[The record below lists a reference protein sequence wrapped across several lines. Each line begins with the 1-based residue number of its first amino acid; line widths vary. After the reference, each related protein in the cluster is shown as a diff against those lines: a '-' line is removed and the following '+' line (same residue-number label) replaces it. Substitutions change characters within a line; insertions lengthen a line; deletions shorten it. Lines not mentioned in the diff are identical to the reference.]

1 MDKHEFPSFER
12 REQIPE
18 RYRWDTTRLF
28 ENDEAFSRALSEA
41 KDLEE
46 EYEIWEPTAM
56 SSGAGLFGYLRFDD
70 DATLELE
77 RLFNYVSRCADEDT
91 RVGKYQDLKAQLR
104 ALIARVGAASAWF
117 APKLLA
123 LSDETLDGW
132 YADTPGLSLYRRA
145 IDRLRALKD
154 HVLTPSEEAL
164 LAQASEM
171 AAQPEAIFSML
182 NDADMSFE
190 DAVDSK
196 GHSHAVTHGS
206 YFPLM
211 QSGDRSLRESAYHS
225 IYGAYGRI
233 KNTSAALL
241 GSQTKQ
247 LQFFARARRYADT
260 LEAAL
265 APTEVPVSVYQGL
278 IDAVH
283 KNVSALHRYM
293 ELRRRVLGLDALR
306 YWDLYV
312 PLTKEDD
319 RRYSFD
325 EACDLMLRALA
336 PLGEDYLG
344 VVRRAIDERWYDVY
358 ETPGKASGAYSSG
371 GRGLT
376 PLILLNYQGTL
387 DDIFTLV
394 HETGH
399 SLHTHLASETQ
410 PGRYAQYEM
419 FVAEVASTTNECLL
433 LRYLLDNAQDTA
445 ERAHLLNH
453 LCEQFRGTLF
463 RQTLFAEFE
472 RDVNK
477 ASARGEGMGA
487 DALSERYAQLNELYY
502 GSAVTLDDEIAH
514 EWERIPHF
522 YYNYY
527 VYVYATSFAAAVAL
541 SKRILTGDAT
551 ARDRY
556 IAFLASGS
564 SKPPIELLAGAGVDM
579 ASGAVVDEALGT
591 FSQTVD
597 ELEGLL

>member
-41 KDLEE
+41 KGLEE

-77 RLFNYVSRCADEDT
+77 RLFNYVSRRADEDT

-104 ALIARVGAASAWF
+104 ALIACVGAASAWF

-145 IDRLRALKD
+145 IDRMRALKD
-154 HVLTPSEEAL
+154 HVLTSSEEAL

-325 EACDLMLRALA
+325 EACDLMLRALS

-399 SLHTHLASETQ
+399 SLHTHLASEAQ

-433 LRYLLDNAQDTA
+433 LHYLLDNAQDTA

-453 LCEQFRGTLF
+453 ICEQFRGTLF

-472 RDVNK
+472 RDVNE
-477 ASARGEGMGA
+477 ASARGKGMGA

-527 VYVYATSFAAAVAL
+527 VYVYGLGVLLLHPALRRSRRGRHQEGARQLWPCPLPDRSAAGCRVGEDSVVARSLGERRSVTLATKVAVW
-541 SKRILTGDAT
+541 
-551 ARDRY
+551 
-556 IAFLASGS
+556 
-564 SKPPIELLAGAGVDM
+564 
-579 ASGAVVDEALGT
+579 
-591 FSQTVD
+591 
-597 ELEGLL
+597 

>member
-77 RLFNYVSRCADEDT
+77 RLFNYVSRRADEDT
-91 RVGKYQDLKAQLR
+91 RVGKYQDLKTQLR

-117 APKLLA
+117 APELLA

-132 YADTPGLSLYRRA
+132 YADTPGLNLYRRA

-283 KNVSALHRYM
+283 KNVSALYRYM
-293 ELRRRVLGLDALR
+293 ELRRRVLGLDTLR

-399 SLHTHLASETQ
+399 SLHTHLASEAQ

-472 RDVNK
+472 RDVNE

-556 IAFLASGS
+556 LAFLSGGS

>member
-1 MDKHEFPSFER
+1 MDKREFPSFER
-12 REQIPE
+12 REEVPE

-56 SSGAGLFGYLRFDD
+56 SSGAGLLGYLRFDD

-77 RLFNYVSRCADEDT
+77 RLFNYVSRRADEDT

-117 APKLLA
+117 VPRLLA

-132 YADTPGLSLYRRA
+132 YADTPGLNLYRRA
-145 IDRLRALKD
+145 IDKLRALKD

-196 GHSHAVTHGS
+196 GHRHAVTHGS

-399 SLHTHLASETQ
+399 SLHTHLASEAQ

-472 RDVNK
+472 RDVNE
-477 ASARGEGMGA
+477 ASARGKGMGA

-556 IAFLASGS
+556 LAFLSGGS

-579 ASGAVVDEALGT
+579 ASGAVVDEALNT

>member
-1 MDKHEFPSFER
+1 
-12 REQIPE
+12 
-18 RYRWDTTRLF
+18 
-28 ENDEAFSRALSEA
+28 
-41 KDLEE
+41 
-46 EYEIWEPTAM
+46 M
-56 SSGAGLFGYLRFDD
+56 SSGAGLLGYLRFDD

-77 RLFNYVSRCADEDT
+77 RLFNYVSRRADEDT

-132 YADTPGLSLYRRA
+132 YADTPGLNLYRRA
-145 IDRLRALKD
+145 IDRMRALKD

-196 GHSHAVTHGS
+196 GHRHAVTHGS

-399 SLHTHLASETQ
+399 SLHTHLASEAQ

-472 RDVNK
+472 RDVNE
-477 ASARGEGMGA
+477 ASTRGEGMGA

-556 IAFLASGS
+556 LAFLSGGS

-579 ASGAVVDEALGT
+579 ASGAVVDEALNT

>member
-77 RLFNYVSRCADEDT
+77 RLFNYVSRRADEDT

-247 LQFFARARRYADT
+247 LQFFARARRYADA

-293 ELRRRVLGLDALR
+293 ELRRRVLGLDTLR

-399 SLHTHLASETQ
+399 SLHTHLASEAQ

-472 RDVNK
+472 RDVNE

-487 DALSERYAQLNELYY
+487 DALSGRYAQLNELYY

-556 IAFLASGS
+556 LAFLSGGS

>member
-1 MDKHEFPSFER
+1 MDKREFPSFER

-56 SSGAGLFGYLRFDD
+56 SSGAGLLGYLRFDD

-77 RLFNYVSRCADEDT
+77 RLFNYVSRRADEDT

-117 APKLLA
+117 VPRLLA

-132 YADTPGLSLYRRA
+132 YADTPGLNLYRRA
-145 IDRLRALKD
+145 IDRMRALKD

-196 GHSHAVTHGS
+196 GHRHAVTHGS

-399 SLHTHLASETQ
+399 SLHTHLASEAQ

-556 IAFLASGS
+556 LAFLSGGS

-579 ASGAVVDEALGT
+579 ASGAVVDEALNT

>member
-56 SSGAGLFGYLRFDD
+56 SSGAGLLGYLRFDD

-77 RLFNYVSRCADEDT
+77 RLFNYVSRRADEDT

-104 ALIARVGAASAWF
+104 ALIARVGAASAWL

-132 YADTPGLSLYRRA
+132 YADTPGLNLYRRA
-145 IDRLRALKD
+145 IDRMRALKD

-196 GHSHAVTHGS
+196 GHRHAVTHGS

-399 SLHTHLASETQ
+399 SLHTHLASEAQ

-472 RDVNK
+472 RDVNE

-556 IAFLASGS
+556 LAFLSGGS

>member
-77 RLFNYVSRCADEDT
+77 RLFNYVSRRADEDT
-91 RVGKYQDLKAQLR
+91 RVGKYQDLKTQLR

-117 APKLLA
+117 APELLA

-132 YADTPGLSLYRRA
+132 YADTPGLNLYRRA

-293 ELRRRVLGLDALR
+293 ELRRRVLGLDTLR

-399 SLHTHLASETQ
+399 SLHTHLASEAQ

-472 RDVNK
+472 RDVNE

-541 SKRILTGDAT
+541 SKRILTGDAI

-556 IAFLASGS
+556 LAFLASGS

>member
-56 SSGAGLFGYLRFDD
+56 SSGAGLLGYLRFDD

-77 RLFNYVSRCADEDT
+77 RLFNYVSRRADEDT

-132 YADTPGLSLYRRA
+132 YADTPGLNLYRRA
-145 IDRLRALKD
+145 IDKLRALKD

-196 GHSHAVTHGS
+196 GHRHAVTHGS

-247 LQFFARARRYADT
+247 LQFFARARRHADT

-293 ELRRRVLGLDALR
+293 ELRHRVLGLDALR

-399 SLHTHLASETQ
+399 SLHTHLASEAQ

-472 RDVNK
+472 RDVNE

-556 IAFLASGS
+556 LAFLSGGS

>member
-41 KDLEE
+41 KDREE

-77 RLFNYVSRCADEDT
+77 RLFNYVSRRADEDT

-117 APKLLA
+117 APELLA

-132 YADTPGLSLYRRA
+132 YADTPGLNLYRRA

-283 KNVSALHRYM
+283 KNVSALYRYM

-399 SLHTHLASETQ
+399 SLHTHLASEAQ

-472 RDVNK
+472 RDVNE

-556 IAFLASGS
+556 LAFLASGS

>member
-1 MDKHEFPSFER
+1 MDKREFPSFER
-12 REQIPE
+12 REEVPE
-18 RYRWDTTRLF
+18 RYRWDTTGLF
-28 ENDEAFSRALSEA
+28 ADDEAFVCALGRARRLESEYA
-41 KDLEE
+41 A
-46 EYEIWEPTAM
+46 WEPKAM
-56 SSGAGLFGYLRFDD
+56 GSGAGLLGYLRFDD

-77 RLFNYVSRCADEDT
+77 RLFNYVSRRADEDT
-91 RVGKYQDLKAQLR
+91 RVGKYQDLKVQLR
-104 ALIARVGAASAWF
+104 ALIARAGAASAWF

-132 YADTPGLSLYRRA
+132 YADMPDLSLFRRA
-145 IDRLRALKD
+145 IDKLRALKD

-196 GHSHAVTHGS
+196 GHRHAVTHGS
-206 YFPLM
+206 YLPLM

-283 KNVSALHRYM
+283 KNVSTLHRYM

-325 EACDLMLRALA
+325 EACDLMLKALA

-387 DDIFTLV
+387 DDIFTLA

-399 SLHTHLASETQ
+399 SLHTHLASEAQ

-433 LRYLLDNAQDTA
+433 LRYLLGHAQDTA

-472 RDVNK
+472 RDVNE
-477 ASARGEGMGA
+477 ASARGKGMGA

-541 SKRILTGDAT
+541 SGRILTGDT
-551 ARDRY
+551 AARERY
-556 IAFLASGS
+556 LAFLAGGS

-579 ASGAVVDEALGT
+579 ASGAVVDEALNT

>member
-1 MDKHEFPSFER
+1 MDKREFPSFER
-12 REQIPE
+12 REEVPE

-56 SSGAGLFGYLRFDD
+56 SSGAGLLGYLRFDD

-77 RLFNYVSRCADEDT
+77 RLFNYVSRRADEDT

-104 ALIARVGAASAWF
+104 ALIARAGAASAWF
-117 APKLLA
+117 VPRLLA

-132 YADTPGLSLYRRA
+132 YADTPGLNLYRRA
-145 IDRLRALKD
+145 IDKLRALKD

-171 AAQPEAIFSML
+171 AAQSEAIFSML

-196 GHSHAVTHGS
+196 GHRHAVTHGS

-399 SLHTHLASETQ
+399 SLHTHLASEAQ

-556 IAFLASGS
+556 LAFLSGGS

>member
-28 ENDEAFSRALSEA
+28 ENDEAFVCALGRARRLESEYA
-41 KDLEE
+41 A
-46 EYEIWEPTAM
+46 WEPTAM
-56 SSGAGLFGYLRFDD
+56 SSGAGLLGYLRFDD

-77 RLFNYVSRCADEDT
+77 RLFNYVSRRADEDT

-117 APKLLA
+117 VPRLLA

-132 YADTPGLSLYRRA
+132 YADTPGLNLYRRA
-145 IDRLRALKD
+145 IDKLRALKD

-196 GHSHAVTHGS
+196 GHRHAVTHGS

-399 SLHTHLASETQ
+399 SLHTHLASEAQ

-472 RDVNK
+472 RDVNE

-579 ASGAVVDEALGT
+579 ASGAVVDEALNT

>member
-77 RLFNYVSRCADEDT
+77 RLFNYVSRRADEDT

-117 APKLLA
+117 APELLA

-132 YADTPGLSLYRRA
+132 YADTPGLNLYRRA

-399 SLHTHLASETQ
+399 SLHTHLASEAQ

-472 RDVNK
+472 RDVNE

-556 IAFLASGS
+556 LAFLSGGS

>member
-1 MDKHEFPSFER
+1 MDKREFPSFER
-12 REQIPE
+12 REEVPE

-56 SSGAGLFGYLRFDD
+56 SSGAGLLGYLRFDD

-77 RLFNYVSRCADEDT
+77 RLFNYVSRRADEDT

-117 APKLLA
+117 VPRLLA

-132 YADTPGLSLYRRA
+132 YADTPGLNLYRRA
-145 IDRLRALKD
+145 IDRMRALKD

-399 SLHTHLASETQ
+399 SLHTHLASEAQ

-556 IAFLASGS
+556 LAFLSGGS

>member
-28 ENDEAFSRALSEA
+28 ENDEAFVCALGRARRLESEYA
-41 KDLEE
+41 A
-46 EYEIWEPTAM
+46 WEPKAM
-56 SSGAGLFGYLRFDD
+56 SSGAGLLGYLRFDD

-77 RLFNYVSRCADEDT
+77 RLFNYISRRADEDT

-104 ALIARVGAASAWF
+104 ALIARVGAASAWL

-132 YADTPGLSLYRRA
+132 YADTPGLNLYRRA
-145 IDRLRALKD
+145 IDRMRALKD

-399 SLHTHLASETQ
+399 SLHTHLASEAQ

-472 RDVNK
+472 RDVNE
-477 ASARGEGMGA
+477 ASARGKGMGA

-502 GSAVTLDDEIAH
+502 GSAVMLDDEIAH

-556 IAFLASGS
+556 LAFLSGGS

-579 ASGAVVDEALGT
+579 ASGAVVDEALNT

>member
-1 MDKHEFPSFER
+1 MDKREFPSFER
-12 REQIPE
+12 REEVPE

-46 EYEIWEPTAM
+46 EYEIWEPKAM
-56 SSGAGLFGYLRFDD
+56 GSGAGLLGYLRFDD

-77 RLFNYVSRCADEDT
+77 RLFNYVSRRADEDT

-117 APKLLA
+117 VPRLLA

-132 YADTPGLSLYRRA
+132 YADTPGLNLYRRA
-145 IDRLRALKD
+145 IDRMRALKD

-190 DAVDSK
+190 NAVDSK

-265 APTEVPVSVYQGL
+265 TPTEVPVSVYQGL

-399 SLHTHLASETQ
+399 SLHTHLASEAQ

-472 RDVNK
+472 RDVNE

-487 DALSERYAQLNELYY
+487 DALSGRYAQLNELYY

-556 IAFLASGS
+556 LAFLSGGS

>member
-1 MDKHEFPSFER
+1 MDKREFPSFER
-12 REQIPE
+12 REEVPE

-56 SSGAGLFGYLRFDD
+56 SSGAGLLGYLRFDD

-77 RLFNYVSRCADEDT
+77 RLFNYVSRRADEDT

-104 ALIARVGAASAWF
+104 ALIARVGAASAWL

-132 YADTPGLSLYRRA
+132 YADTPGLNLYRRA
-145 IDRLRALKD
+145 IDRMRALKD

-196 GHSHAVTHGS
+196 GHRHAVTHGS

-399 SLHTHLASETQ
+399 SLHTHLASEAQ

-472 RDVNK
+472 RDVNE

-556 IAFLASGS
+556 LAFLASGS

>member
-56 SSGAGLFGYLRFDD
+56 SSGAELLGYLRFDD

-77 RLFNYVSRCADEDT
+77 RLFNYVSRRADEDT

-117 APKLLA
+117 VPRLLA

-399 SLHTHLASETQ
+399 SLHTHLASEAQ

-445 ERAHLLNH
+445 EHAHLLNH

-556 IAFLASGS
+556 LAFLSGGS

>member
-1 MDKHEFPSFER
+1 M
-12 REQIPE
+12 
-18 RYRWDTTRLF
+18 
-28 ENDEAFSRALSEA
+28 
-41 KDLEE
+41 
-46 EYEIWEPTAM
+46 
-56 SSGAGLFGYLRFDD
+56 
-70 DATLELE
+70 
-77 RLFNYVSRCADEDT
+77 
-91 RVGKYQDLKAQLR
+91 
-104 ALIARVGAASAWF
+104 
-117 APKLLA
+117 
-123 LSDETLDGW
+123 
-132 YADTPGLSLYRRA
+132 
-145 IDRLRALKD
+145 
-154 HVLTPSEEAL
+154 
-164 LAQASEM
+164 
-171 AAQPEAIFSML
+171 
-182 NDADMSFE
+182 
-190 DAVDSK
+190 
-196 GHSHAVTHGS
+196 
-206 YFPLM
+206 
-211 QSGDRSLRESAYHS
+211 
-225 IYGAYGRI
+225 
-233 KNTSAALL
+233 
-241 GSQTKQ
+241 
-247 LQFFARARRYADT
+247 
-260 LEAAL
+260 
-265 APTEVPVSVYQGL
+265 
-278 IDAVH
+278 
-283 KNVSALHRYM
+283 NVSALHRYM

-399 SLHTHLASETQ
+399 SLHTHLASEAQ

-472 RDVNK
+472 RDVNE

-541 SKRILTGDAT
+541 SKRILTGDAI

-556 IAFLASGS
+556 LAFLASGS

>member
-56 SSGAGLFGYLRFDD
+56 SSGAGLLGYLRFDD

-77 RLFNYVSRCADEDT
+77 RLFNYVSRRADEDT

-132 YADTPGLSLYRRA
+132 YADTPGLNLYRRA
-145 IDRLRALKD
+145 IDRMRALKD

-399 SLHTHLASETQ
+399 SLHTHLASEAQ

-472 RDVNK
+472 RDVNE
-477 ASARGEGMGA
+477 ASARGKGMGA
-487 DALSERYAQLNELYY
+487 DALSGRYAQLNELYY

-556 IAFLASGS
+556 LAFLAGGS

-579 ASGAVVDEALGT
+579 ASGAVVDEALNT

>member
-56 SSGAGLFGYLRFDD
+56 SSGAGLLGYLRFDD

-77 RLFNYVSRCADEDT
+77 RLFNYVSRRADEDT

-293 ELRRRVLGLDALR
+293 ELRRRVLGLDTLR

-399 SLHTHLASETQ
+399 SLHTHLASEAQ

-472 RDVNK
+472 RDVNE

-556 IAFLASGS
+556 LAFLSGGS

>member
-77 RLFNYVSRCADEDT
+77 RLFNYVSRRADEDT

-247 LQFFARARRYADT
+247 LQFFARARRYADA

-293 ELRRRVLGLDALR
+293 EPRRRVLGLDTLR

-399 SLHTHLASETQ
+399 SLHTHLASEAQ

-472 RDVNK
+472 RDVNE

-556 IAFLASGS
+556 LAFLSGGS

>member
-12 REQIPE
+12 REEVPE

-28 ENDEAFSRALSEA
+28 ENDEAFVCALSEA

-56 SSGAGLFGYLRFDD
+56 SSGAGLLGYLRFDD

-77 RLFNYVSRCADEDT
+77 RLFNYVSRRADEDT

-117 APKLLA
+117 APELLA

-132 YADTPGLSLYRRA
+132 YADTPGLNLYRRA
-145 IDRLRALKD
+145 IDRMRALKD

-399 SLHTHLASETQ
+399 SLHTHLASEAQ

-556 IAFLASGS
+556 LAFLSGGS

-579 ASGAVVDEALGT
+579 ASGAVVDEALDT

>member
-28 ENDEAFSRALSEA
+28 ENDDAFSRALSEA

-77 RLFNYVSRCADEDT
+77 RLFNYVSRRADEDT

-117 APKLLA
+117 APELLA

-132 YADTPGLSLYRRA
+132 YADTPGLNLYRRA

-171 AAQPEAIFSML
+171 AVQPEAIFSML

-293 ELRRRVLGLDALR
+293 ELRRRVLGLDTLR

-399 SLHTHLASETQ
+399 SLHTHLASEAQ

-472 RDVNK
+472 RDVNE

-556 IAFLASGS
+556 LAFLSGGS

>member
-77 RLFNYVSRCADEDT
+77 RLFNYVSRRADEDT

-132 YADTPGLSLYRRA
+132 YADTPGLNLYRRA

-171 AAQPEAIFSML
+171 AVQPEAIFSML

-325 EACDLMLRALA
+325 EACDLMLRALS

-399 SLHTHLASETQ
+399 SLHTHLASEAQ

-433 LRYLLDNAQDTA
+433 LHYLLDNAQDTA
-445 ERAHLLNH
+445 EHAHLLNH

-472 RDVNK
+472 RDVNE

-556 IAFLASGS
+556 LAFLSGGS

>member
-77 RLFNYVSRCADEDT
+77 RLFNYVSRRADEDT

-247 LQFFARARRYADT
+247 LQFFARARRYADA

-293 ELRRRVLGLDALR
+293 ELRRRVLGLDTLR

-399 SLHTHLASETQ
+399 SLHTHLASEAQ

-472 RDVNK
+472 RDVNE

-556 IAFLASGS
+556 LAFLSGGS

>member
-77 RLFNYVSRCADEDT
+77 RLFNYVSRRADEDT

-132 YADTPGLSLYRRA
+132 YADTPGLNLYRRA
-145 IDRLRALKD
+145 IDRMCALKD

-399 SLHTHLASETQ
+399 SLHTHLASEAQ

-472 RDVNK
+472 RDVNE

-556 IAFLASGS
+556 LAFLASGS

-579 ASGAVVDEALGT
+579 ASGAVVDEALNT

>member
-56 SSGAGLFGYLRFDD
+56 SSGAGLLGYLRFDD

-77 RLFNYVSRCADEDT
+77 RLFNYVSRRADEDT

-132 YADTPGLSLYRRA
+132 YADTPGLNLYRRA
-145 IDRLRALKD
+145 IDRMRALKD

-283 KNVSALHRYM
+283 KNVSTLHRYM

-399 SLHTHLASETQ
+399 SLHTHLASEAQ

-433 LRYLLDNAQDTA
+433 LRYLLDHAQDTA

-472 RDVNK
+472 RDVNE
-477 ASARGEGMGA
+477 ASARGKGMGA

-522 YYNYY
+522 YCNYY

-556 IAFLASGS
+556 LAFLSGGS

-591 FSQTVD
+591 FLQTVD

>member
-56 SSGAGLFGYLRFDD
+56 SSGAGLLGYLRFDD

-77 RLFNYVSRCADEDT
+77 RLFNYVSRRADEDT

-104 ALIARVGAASAWF
+104 ALIARVDAASAWF

-132 YADTPGLSLYRRA
+132 YADTPGLNLYRRA
-145 IDRLRALKD
+145 IDRMRALKD

-196 GHSHAVTHGS
+196 GHRHAVTHGS

-399 SLHTHLASETQ
+399 SLHTHLASEAQ

-556 IAFLASGS
+556 LAFLSGGS

>member
-1 MDKHEFPSFER
+1 MDKREFPSFER
-12 REQIPE
+12 REEVPE

-56 SSGAGLFGYLRFDD
+56 SSGAGLLGYLRFDD

-77 RLFNYVSRCADEDT
+77 RLFNYVSRRADEDT

-117 APKLLA
+117 VPRLLA

-132 YADTPGLSLYRRA
+132 YADTPGLNLYRRA
-145 IDRLRALKD
+145 IDKLRALKD

-196 GHSHAVTHGS
+196 GHRHAVTHGS

-399 SLHTHLASETQ
+399 SLHTHLASEAQ

-472 RDVNK
+472 RDVNE

-556 IAFLASGS
+556 LAFLSGGS

-591 FSQTVD
+591 FLQTVD

>member
-1 MDKHEFPSFER
+1 MDKHESPSFER

-56 SSGAGLFGYLRFDD
+56 SSGAGLLGYLRFDD

-77 RLFNYVSRCADEDT
+77 RLFNYVSRRADEDT

-132 YADTPGLSLYRRA
+132 YADTPGLNLYRRA
-145 IDRLRALKD
+145 IDRMRALKD

-190 DAVDSK
+190 NAVDSK

-399 SLHTHLASETQ
+399 SLHTHLASEAQ

-472 RDVNK
+472 RDVNE
-477 ASARGEGMGA
+477 ASARGEGMSA

-556 IAFLASGS
+556 LAFLASGS

>member
-1 MDKHEFPSFER
+1 MDKREFPSFER
-12 REQIPE
+12 REEVPE

-56 SSGAGLFGYLRFDD
+56 SSGAGLLGYLRFDD

-77 RLFNYVSRCADEDT
+77 RLFNYVSRRADEDT

-117 APKLLA
+117 VPRLLA

-132 YADTPGLSLYRRA
+132 YADTPGLNLYRRA
-145 IDRLRALKD
+145 IDKLRALKD

-196 GHSHAVTHGS
+196 GHRHAVTHGS

-399 SLHTHLASETQ
+399 SLHTHLASEAQ

-472 RDVNK
+472 RDVNE

-556 IAFLASGS
+556 LAFLSGGS

-579 ASGAVVDEALGT
+579 ASGAVVDEALNT

>member
-28 ENDEAFSRALSEA
+28 ENDEAFVCALGRARRLESEYA
-41 KDLEE
+41 A
-46 EYEIWEPTAM
+46 WEPTAM
-56 SSGAGLFGYLRFDD
+56 SSGAGLLGYLRFDD

-77 RLFNYVSRCADEDT
+77 RLFNYVSRRADEDT

-132 YADTPGLSLYRRA
+132 YADTPGLNLYRRA
-145 IDRLRALKD
+145 IDKLRALKD

-399 SLHTHLASETQ
+399 SLHTHLASEAQ

-472 RDVNK
+472 RDVNE

-556 IAFLASGS
+556 LAFLSGGS

>member
-56 SSGAGLFGYLRFDD
+56 SSGAGLLGYLRFDD

-77 RLFNYVSRCADEDT
+77 RLFNYVSRRADEDT

-132 YADTPGLSLYRRA
+132 YADTPGLNLYRRA
-145 IDRLRALKD
+145 IDRMRALKD

-196 GHSHAVTHGS
+196 GHRHAVTHGS

-293 ELRRRVLGLDALR
+293 ELRRRVLGLDTLR

-399 SLHTHLASETQ
+399 SLHTHLASEAQ

-472 RDVNK
+472 RDVNE
-477 ASARGEGMGA
+477 ASARGKGMGA

-556 IAFLASGS
+556 LAFLAGGS

-579 ASGAVVDEALGT
+579 ASEAVVDEALGT

>member
-77 RLFNYVSRCADEDT
+77 RLFNYVSRRADEDT

-171 AAQPEAIFSML
+171 AAQPEVIFSML
-182 NDADMSFE
+182 NDADMGFE

-399 SLHTHLASETQ
+399 SLHTHLASEAQ

-472 RDVNK
+472 RDVNE
-477 ASARGEGMGA
+477 ASARGKGMGA

-556 IAFLASGS
+556 LAFLASGS